1 MSRSP
6 FLIRRY
12 ARSIRRPGRDRTDDV
27 ICDWLAARGQDD
39 AGFRDSRRN
48 AALWRDKVPDERLA
62 LFVASYLRAMKAR
75 TQYRGDVLN
84 RKATLAIGSGW
95 VHGEQHTLDQLPH

>member
-1 MSRSP
+1 MPDRDG
-6 FLIRRY
+6 F
-12 ARSIRRPGRDRTDDV
+12 IRRPGRDRTDDV

-62 LFVASYLRAMKAR
+62 LFVVRAMKAR

-84 RKATLAIGSGW
+84 RQATLAIGSGW